1 MGTLW
6 GSHDSKPRRILGAKK
21 KAGLAAERLVDEAT
35 PQMFSTC
42 GSDKCDNLKE

>member
-1 MGTLW
+1 MIV
-6 GSHDSKPRRILGAKK
+6 SHDEYWAQK

-42 GSDKCDNLKE
+42 GSDKCDKLKE